1 MTNGRRIGKEAELEA
16 AGRLN
21 RLFGTQFRRSQQ
33 FKGSSESA
41 DIIDDDH
48 PELCPEIKRRSDF
61 SKKLHAAVEKARSET
76 ADDQT
81 AFVLHR
87 IPGER
92 WLLTVDLIDSP
103 KLVARL
109 AAIMADRLP
118 FGGADLEQW
127 VLRRVTDGI
136 LIDAKEAAEA
146 AEAEGIDGKRLK
158 RKGEGL

>member
-1 MTNGRRIGKEAELEA
+1 MKNGRRIGKTAELEA
-16 AGRLN
+16 AGRFN
-21 RLFGTQFRRSQQ
+21 RLFGTSFRRSQQ
-33 FKGSSESA
+33 FKGSSDSA

-76 ADDQT
+76 GEDQT

-92 WLLTVDLIDSP
+92 WLLTVDLIETP
-103 KLVARL
+103 ELVARL
-109 AAIMADRLP
+109 AAIMIDRLP
-118 FGGADLEQW
+118 EFPEIVAERLAAD
-127 VLRRVTDGI
+127 I
-136 LIDAKEAAEA
+136 LADALSAAET